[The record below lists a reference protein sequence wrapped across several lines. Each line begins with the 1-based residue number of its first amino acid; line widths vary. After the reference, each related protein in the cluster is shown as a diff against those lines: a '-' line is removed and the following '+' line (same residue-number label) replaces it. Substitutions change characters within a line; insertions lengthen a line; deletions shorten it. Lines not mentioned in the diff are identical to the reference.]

1 MAISGYFFNPFQR
14 SPPESSP
21 PRKKGGIPLVRAPYP
36 QALVTLHDLL
46 HKQHLRMVDVFRK
59 AGMEGRKI
67 TRAEFIKVIQET
79 KVPISSKDL
88 EDVVI
93 FLTSSTPGNFISPSD
108 LSDCQKQW
116 LEMRKRQSQETK
128 RGVEARFQKATCPPS
143 AGDAARLTKPPAP
156 AKPER
161 KLIRLEVPPVNTK
174 PERRHLS
181 YDEMEEAGK
190 LSRERRRREKVLF
203 TGYGESRWLPDT
215 VRNEKA
221 AARLFSPEAPVP
233 AVLRF
238 C

>member
-128 RGVEARFQKATCPPS
+128 RGIFRGIRCKSQATITSGLVTSWTSYAFTFLKSGMTGPTPCSAMFIRPSPPTVASKAPTAASSS
-143 AGDAARLTKPPAP
+143 ASRDTWPLEGDAAFQKT
-156 AKPER
+156 
-161 KLIRLEVPPVNTK
+161 NST
-174 PERRHLS
+174 
-181 YDEMEEAGK
+181 
-190 LSRERRRREKVLF
+190 
-203 TGYGESRWLPDT
+203 
-215 VRNEKA
+215 
-221 AARLFSPEAPVP
+221 
-233 AVLRF
+233 
-238 C
+238 